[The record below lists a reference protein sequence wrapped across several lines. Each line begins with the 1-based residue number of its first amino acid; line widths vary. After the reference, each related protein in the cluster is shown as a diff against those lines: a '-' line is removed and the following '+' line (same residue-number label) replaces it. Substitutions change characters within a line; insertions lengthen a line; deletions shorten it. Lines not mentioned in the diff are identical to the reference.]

1 VIARQACLSLL
12 LAGCAAGPVP
22 GPTGP
27 EQCVALF
34 ETYDRIKASMSTPS
48 GRADR
53 MVIPPV
59 LQRPVQDLQEAGCLT
74 MSDELDV
81 EVAAPPV
88 VDGGAAIAATG
99 VHAGIVTDMGDE
111 AAALAFFEAQGIEAR
126 SIGAAGLG
134 RRIYL
139 GPFATQGA
147 LDGAMALARAAGFAS
162 PYPAD
167 F

>member
-1 VIARQACLSLL
+1 VVPRLAPFALL
-12 LAGCAAGPVP
+12 LAGCAAGPVA
-22 GPTGP
+22 GPSDP
-27 EQCVALF
+27 DRCVALF
-34 ETYDRIKASMSTPS
+34 QTYDRIKATMSTPS
-48 GRADR
+48 GRSDR
-53 MVIPPV
+53 MVIPRD
-59 LQRPVQDLQEAGCLT
+59 LQPPVQDLQEAGCLT
-74 MSDELDV
+74 LSAGLDFSV
-81 EVAAPPV
+81 TAPPV
-88 VDGGAAIAATG
+88 VDGGAAITPTG
-99 VHAGIVTDMGDE
+99 VHAGIVTNMGDE
-111 AAALAFFEAQGIEAR
+111 AAALAFFAAQGIEAR

>member
-1 VIARQACLSLL
+1 MLL
-12 LAGCAAGPVP
+12 LAGCAVGPVP
-22 GPTGP
+22 DPTGP
-27 EQCVALF
+27 ERCVALF
-34 ETYDRIKASMSTPS
+34 QTYDRIKATMSTPS

-74 MSDELDV
+74 LSDELDFGV
-81 EVAAPPV
+81 VAPPV
-88 VDGGAAIAATG
+88 GDGGAAIEPTG
-99 VHAGIVTDMGDE
+99 VHAGIVTNMGDE
-111 AAALAFFEAQGIEAR
+111 AAALAFFEAEGIRSR

-139 GPFATQGA
+139 GPFGTQGA
-147 LDGAMALARAAGFAS
+147 LDAATALARAVGFAA